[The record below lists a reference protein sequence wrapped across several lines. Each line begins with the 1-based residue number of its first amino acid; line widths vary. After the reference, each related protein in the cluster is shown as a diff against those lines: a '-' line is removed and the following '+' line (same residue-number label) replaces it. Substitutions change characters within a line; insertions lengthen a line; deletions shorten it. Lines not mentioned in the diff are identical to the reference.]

1 MVKRIELG
9 TSCIVPKGL
18 LGFYITPLFWIF
30 EDKRV
35 EPFVYFDKHTFY
47 TMCRKDWDW
56 GQTVLQ
62 NIIEDLDSLIDEL
75 GTNAHTRYDCEII
88 RTYKRRIREIRNIL
102 AERAVERPIYAY
114 VQI

>member
-18 LGFYITPLFWIF
+18 LGFYITPLFWLF
-30 EDKRV
+30 EDRRV
-35 EPFVYFDKHTFY
+35 KPFVHFDKHTFY

-56 GQTVLQ
+56 GQTVLM
-62 NIIEDLDSLIDEL
+62 NIMEDLQSLIDEL
-75 GTNAHTRYDCEII
+75 GTNTHTHECAII
-88 RTYKRRIREIRNIL
+88 YTYIRRIREIRHIF

-114 VQI
+114 VKD